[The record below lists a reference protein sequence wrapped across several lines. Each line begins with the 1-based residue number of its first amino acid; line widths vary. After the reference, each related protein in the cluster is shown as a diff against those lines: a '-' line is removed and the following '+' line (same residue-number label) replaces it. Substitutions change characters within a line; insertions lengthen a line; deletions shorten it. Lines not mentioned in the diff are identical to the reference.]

1 MSNTDPC
8 VRKNDACKEMF
19 CGEISQQT
27 FDDCELSCK
36 DHPGYIKVGPGN
48 GFTCTC
54 MWKHNTLCQ
63 RSSPFTQSIEA
74 ADMHLELVLV
84 ASLCSL

>member
-8 VRKNDACKEMF
+8 VRQNDACKKIF
-19 CGEISQQT
+19 CDEISQQN
-27 FDDCELSCK
+27 FNGCEFFCK
-36 DHPGYIKVGPGN
+36 DHPGFIEVGGVN

-63 RSSPFTQSIEA
+63 RSSPFTQSIEV

-84 ASLCSL
+84 SSLI